1 VRAILLARLLLP
13 EHFGTVA
20 LALIFLKFF
29 AQLRGFGLDNALIQ
43 RKAVDDEVLATY
55 FTLRQGTVILGLGVF
70 LLLVPVIGRFYPTYP
85 LLAPLL
91 YVYIFIN
98 FLQSF
103 NAIQLTVLNKQ
114 MAFKFIAIA
123 DVISSIAMTIVAP
136 TLAYLGFGVWSL
148 VAELGT
154 SHLVRIIITWVLY
167 RPWRPRLGWN
177 KQVARELWQFG
188 LKLWMG
194 TNIAFLLD
202 NFDDFWT
209 ATILGKVP
217 MGYYDRAYEF
227 ANYPRRVIANPIA
240 PVFFATFANLQDDRV
255 RLSRAF
261 FRAISFMI
269 RTGFWFSLLFVLLA
283 PEGIELFLKAKWVPM
298 TSTFQLMIIYVL
310 FDPLI
315 GVLNGLLIAVGQPSL
330 ILRTRLLQLIVF
342 IPSVILLAT
351 INGIEGVAIAADI
364 MIIVGT
370 IFLFRHVGQ
379 FVDYSRFILWGW
391 PMVALLITSGLVLL
405 LSPIWAGMALL
416 ISLLGKAAVISGVYW
431 SVLILMERDELQRGW
446 QMIWGLLRP
455 RMRRRMG
462 S

>member
-1 VRAILLARLLLP
+1 
-13 EHFGTVA
+13 
-20 LALIFLKFF
+20 
-29 AQLRGFGLDNALIQ
+29 
-43 RKAVDDEVLATY
+43 
-55 FTLRQGTVILGLGVF
+55 
-70 LLLVPVIGRFYPTYP
+70 
-85 LLAPLL
+85 
-91 YVYIFIN
+91 
-98 FLQSF
+98 
-103 NAIQLTVLNKQ
+103 
-114 MAFKFIAIA
+114 
-123 DVISSIAMTIVAP
+123 
-136 TLAYLGFGVWSL
+136 
-148 VAELGT
+148 
-154 SHLVRIIITWVLY
+154 
-167 RPWRPRLGWN
+167 
-177 KQVARELWQFG
+177 
-188 LKLWMG
+188 
-194 TNIAFLLD
+194 
-202 NFDDFWT
+202 
-209 ATILGKVP
+209 
-217 MGYYDRAYEF
+217 
-227 ANYPRRVIANPIA
+227 
-240 PVFFATFANLQDDRV
+240 
-255 RLSRAF
+255 
-261 FRAISFMI
+261 MI